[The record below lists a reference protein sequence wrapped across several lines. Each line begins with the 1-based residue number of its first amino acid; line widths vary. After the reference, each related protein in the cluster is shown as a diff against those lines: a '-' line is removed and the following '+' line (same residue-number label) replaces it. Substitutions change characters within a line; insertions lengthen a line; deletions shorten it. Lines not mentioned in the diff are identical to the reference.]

1 MSATK
6 FVDALEDAK
15 AADERDPDNAKV
27 LLRLARIYT
36 ALGRPREAVDIF
48 NRISPAPATGDRA
61 QAQAMLQ
68 HIESAQ
74 QQLKEGTSG
83 SMVLHAIEQ
92 AERGLGARVDT
103 PRKWKIM
110 RGEAYLKLGNENALG
125 DAANVAMGLLR
136 ANNQDPEALVL
147 RGRALYGQGE
157 IEKAIQ
163 HFRSAISCDPDYKEA
178 VKYMRL
184 VQKLDRTK
192 EEGNTLFKSAR
203 YGPAVDK
210 YTEALAID
218 PANKGTNAKILQN
231 RAICNTKLKL
241 YDAAIADCD
250 RAISLDPT
258 YIKAQKTRAKA
269 LGESGDWEEA
279 IKALKKIAEEHPEE
293 PNIAKEVRNAELE
306 LKKSKRKDYYK
317 ILGVEKDASDSE
329 IKKAYRKLAI
339 QTHPDKNPDDPKAE
353 ERFKDVG
360 EAYETLSDTEKR
372 EAYDRGDDLMEP
384 GMGMGGGF
392 GGGGMGGIDPEVLAQ
407 MFGGGMR
414 GGGGGFGG
422 GGGGP
427 QFSFGGGGRGG
438 GGFPF

>member
-1 MSATK
+1 MSANK
-6 FVDALEDAK
+6 FAEALEDAK
-15 AADERDPDNAKV
+15 VADELDPDNTKV
-27 LLRLARIYT
+27 LTRLARIYT
-36 ALGRPREAVDIF
+36 ALGRPQEAVDIF
-48 NRISPAPATGDRA
+48 DRIPGPATGDKNAA
-61 QAQAMLQ
+61 QTMLQ
-68 HIESAQ
+68 HIEAAQ

-83 SMVLHAIEQ
+83 SMVLHAIDQ

-103 PRKWKIM
+103 PRKWKLM

-125 DAANVAMGLLR
+125 DAANVAMSLLR

-157 IEKAIQ
+157 NEKAIQ
-163 HFRSAISCDPDYKEA
+163 HFRSALSCDPDFKEA

-184 VQKLDRTK
+184 VQKLDRAK
-192 EEGNTLFKSAR
+192 EEGNTLFKSGK
-203 YGPAVDK
+203 YGPAVEK
-210 YTEALAID
+210 YTEALEID
-218 PANKGTNAKILQN
+218 PTNKGTNAKILQN
-231 RAICNTKLKL
+231 RAICNTKLKQ

-250 RAISLDPT
+250 RAISLDPS
-258 YIKAQKTRAKA
+258 YIKARKTRAKA
-269 LGESGDWEEA
+269 LGESGDWDEA
-279 IKALKKIAEEHPEE
+279 IKALKQIAEEHPEE
-293 PNIAKEVRNAELE
+293 PGIAKEVRNAELE
-306 LKKSKRKDYYK
+306 KKKALRKDYYK

-360 EAYETLSDTEKR
+360 EAYETLSDVQKR

-392 GGGGMGGIDPEVLAQ
+392 GGFGGGGMGGIDPEILAQ

-414 GGGGGFGG
+414 GGGGFPGQ
-422 GGGGP
+422 GGP

-438 GGFPF
+438 GFPF